1 MSVKVVRKVDRS
13 LYKLMLKPAEPDDIC
28 VMCLRPAFV
37 EYLGDGFCFDD
48 GVERFSDEM
57 FHAKIYAKTIGAHS

>member
-1 MSVKVVRKVDRS
+1 MSLKVVRKIDRS
-13 LYKLMLKPAEPDDIC
+13 LYQLMLKPAEPDDIC

-37 EYLGDGFCFDD
+37 EYLGDGFCETD
-48 GVERFSDEM
+48 GAERFADEM